1 MPKRPI
7 VRLLTIALILAVGLM
22 GLHAAAH
29 WHTGASDDQH
39 CQACHVGHAA
49 IPQPAAQGAD
59 LAPVTVARFV
69 AGERSSPDFDA
80 ARTPSV
86 PRAPPA

>member
-1 MPKRPI
+1 MAKRI
-7 VRLLTIALILAVGLM
+7 TTRLLAATLILVVALLGV
-22 GLHAAAH
+22 HAASH
-29 WHTGASDDQH
+29 WHTRASDDQH

-49 IPQPAAQGAD
+49 IPQPAAQATD

-69 AGERSSPDFDA
+69 ATARSSPDFDA
-80 ARTPSV
+80 IRTPSV